1 MKPAD
6 KDKLNECLKILDSTD
21 LGLSLVWLWTWSTI
35 NNILDDETY
44 KAKVTQDQMWDHL
57 CEAVEAGHGFS
68 LEYGAEQ
75 HQEDVLEWMTNRD
88 YIVDTMFE
96 DDEDLCESCESNEKE
111 DPEGKYC
118 TSCRDDFKES
128 DDDEE

>member
-1 MKPAD
+1 LENKLKPED
-6 KDKLNECLKILDSTD
+6 KDKLNKCLEILDSTD

-44 KAKVTQDQMWDHL
+44 RAKVTQDQMWDHL
-57 CEAVEAGHGFS
+57 CEAVEAGQGFS

-75 HQEDVLEWMTNRD
+75 HQDDVLEWMTNRD

-96 DDEDLCESCESNEKE
+96 EDEEDKDEDE
-111 DPEGKYC
+111 
-118 TSCRDDFKES
+118 
-128 DDDEE
+128 

>member
-1 MKPAD
+1 MENKLKPED
-6 KDKLNECLKILDSTD
+6 KDKLNKCLEILDSTD

-44 KAKVTQDQMWDHL
+44 RAKVTQDQMWDHL
-57 CEAVEAGHGFS
+57 CEAVEAGQGFS

-75 HQEDVLEWMTNRD
+75 HQDDVLEWMTNRD

-96 DDEDLCESCESNEKE
+96 EDEEDKDEDE
-111 DPEGKYC
+111 
-118 TSCRDDFKES
+118 
-128 DDDEE
+128 

>member
-1 MKPAD
+1 MKPED
-6 KDKLNECLKILDSTD
+6 KDKLNKCLEILDSTD

-44 KAKVTQDQMWDHL
+44 RAKVTQDDMWNHL
-57 CEAVEAGHGFS
+57 CEAVEAGQGFS

-75 HQEDVLEWMTNRD
+75 HQDDVLEWMTNRD

-96 DDEDLCESCESNEKE
+96 EDEEDEDE
-111 DPEGKYC
+111 DE
-118 TSCRDDFKES
+118 
-128 DDDEE
+128 

>member
-1 MKPAD
+1 MKPED
-6 KDKLNECLKILDSTD
+6 KDKLNECLAILDKTD

-44 KAKVTQDQMWDHL
+44 KAKVTQDEMWDHL
-57 CEAVEAGHGFS
+57 CEAVEAGQGFS

-75 HQEDVLEWMTNRD
+75 HQDDVLEWMTNRD

-96 DDEDLCESCESNEKE
+96 QEEDEDE
-111 DPEGKYC
+111 DE
-118 TSCRDDFKES
+118 
-128 DDDEE
+128 

>member
-1 MKPAD
+1 MKPED
-6 KDKLNECLKILDSTD
+6 KDKLNKCLEILDTTD

-44 KAKVTQDQMWDHL
+44 KAKVTQDDMWDHL
-57 CEAVEAGHGFS
+57 CEAVEAGQGFS

-75 HQEDVLEWMTNRD
+75 HQDDVLEWMMNRD

-96 DDEDLCESCESNEKE
+96 EDEEDKDEDE
-111 DPEGKYC
+111 
-118 TSCRDDFKES
+118 
-128 DDDEE
+128 

>member
-1 MKPAD
+1 MKPED
-6 KDKLNECLKILDSTD
+6 KDKLNKCLEILDTTD
-21 LGLSLVWLWTWSTI
+21 LGLSMVWLWTWSTI

-57 CEAVEAGHGFS
+57 CEAVEAGQGFS

-75 HQEDVLEWMTNRD
+75 HQDDVLEWMTNRD

-96 DDEDLCESCESNEKE
+96 EDEEDEDE
-111 DPEGKYC
+111 DE
-118 TSCRDDFKES
+118 
-128 DDDEE
+128 